1 MSDQTSALDKVD
13 ASHTLNHPL
22 SSSTPV
28 QEPKRERKCTDV
40 YCLVLFVFFNACLWT
55 LSGWSY
61 QEGDPQRLV
70 HGWDLHGDFCGTGSL
85 RSLPYTYFPLPT
97 ESVDVTICLP
107 GCPVVNAENS
117 VCLYDVN
124 QEELPEFGCYDS
136 YPSRPFYN
144 DYCLPA
150 DRYKRAEVLT
160 FLYSQDQVM
169 TRVIGDIARVRVM

>member
-1 MSDQTSALDKVD
+1 MIDQTSALDKAD
-13 ASHTLNHPL
+13 ATHTLNHPL

-61 QEGDPQRLV
+61 QEGNPQRLV
-70 HGWDLHGDFCGTGSL
+70 HGWDLHGDFCGTGDL
-85 RSLPYTYFPLPT
+85 RSQPYTYFPLPMDSIDT
-97 ESVDVTICLP
+97 TLCLP
-107 GCPVVNAENS
+107 GCPVTHAESS
-117 VCLYDVN
+117 VCIYDTN
-124 QEELPEFGCYDS
+124 QEDMPELGCYDS
-136 YPSRPFYN
+136 YPTRPFYN

-150 DRYKRAEVLT
+150 DRAQRAQVLT

-169 TRVIGDIARVRVM
+169 TRVIGDIARVRSI